1 MPHYQRIKDLRE
13 DEDKTQSDIAKILG
27 TTAQY
32 YGKYEKGER
41 EIPFSRAIELAEFY
55 NVSLDYLAGK
65 TNVKRINI
73 KSSISEDERKIL
85 DMYQNLS
92 ERNKGK
98 AELFIEQLLEKQSN
112 WFDESKIS
120 TKVHFVIWN
129 YCQINK
135 TSPLFQCE
143 TVWNNELDFF

>member
-112 WFDESKIS
+112 
-120 TKVHFVIWN
+120 
-129 YCQINK
+129 
-135 TSPLFQCE
+135 
-143 TVWNNELDFF
+143 